1 MMEDWTLWANQK
13 LRLEAF
19 ELRKN
24 LFAYFVDKNFQKIK
38 SIDKR
43 QAHGV
48 LLWLEWPYLS
58 NADLNISVR
67 SYIIY

>member
-19 ELRKN
+19 EVRKN

-43 QAHGV
+43 RAHGV
-48 LLWLEWPYLS
+48 LL
-58 NADLNISVR
+58 
-67 SYIIY
+67 